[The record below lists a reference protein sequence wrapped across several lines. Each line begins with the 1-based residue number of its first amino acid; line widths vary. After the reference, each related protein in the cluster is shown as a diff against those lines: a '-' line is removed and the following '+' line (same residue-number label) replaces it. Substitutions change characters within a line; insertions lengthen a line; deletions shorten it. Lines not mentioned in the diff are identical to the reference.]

1 MSIIGLS
8 YYVFRAVSYS
18 IDTYNRIIS
27 SYNHKNF
34 VEVFV
39 YISFFAHI
47 ISGPISRYNVYT
59 ENISSIGYH
68 ENMAVQGIR
77 KIVLGIFMKSVIADR
92 LVVYV
97 NNIYNG
103 YDSMPSLALWM
114 AAIFYSIQLYCD
126 FAGYSYVAIGFTDM
140 LGIRCNMN
148 FNKPYFSKSIKEFW
162 NRWHISLSSWLR
174 DYVYF
179 PLGGSRCSKCR
190 KFFNVMVTFFVSGM
204 WHGAGLT
211 FIVWGLLHGL
221 FVYISPKRLPKPTSK
236 WITSSATI
244 MTFFIVVFL
253 WIFFRADNM
262 TVALT
267 FIGRMFADFH
277 LDMTVLQQSL
287 LPFDDS
293 NTCVTKFL
301 VVSGFI
307 FILGLKE
314 WNDVYNK
321 IKPRVWMSSVWLIFM
336 VCSIFLF
343 GKFGVG
349 FIYGN
354 F

>member
-1 MSIIGLS
+1 
-8 YYVFRAVSYS
+8 
-18 IDTYNRIIS
+18 
-27 SYNHKNF
+27 
-34 VEVFV
+34 
-39 YISFFAHI
+39 
-47 ISGPISRYNVYT
+47 
-59 ENISSIGYH
+59 
-68 ENMAVQGIR
+68 
-77 KIVLGIFMKSVIADR
+77 
-92 LVVYV
+92 
-97 NNIYNG
+97 
-103 YDSMPSLALWM
+103 
-114 AAIFYSIQLYCD
+114 
-126 FAGYSYVAIGFTDM
+126 
-140 LGIRCNMN
+140 
-148 FNKPYFSKSIKEFW
+148 
-162 NRWHISLSSWLR
+162 
-174 DYVYF
+174 
-179 PLGGSRCSKCR
+179 
-190 KFFNVMVTFFVSGM
+190 MVTFFVSGM

-221 FVYISPKRLPKPTSK
+221 FVYISPKRLQKPTNK

-321 IKPRVWMSSVWLIFM
+321 IKPRVWMSSIWLIFM